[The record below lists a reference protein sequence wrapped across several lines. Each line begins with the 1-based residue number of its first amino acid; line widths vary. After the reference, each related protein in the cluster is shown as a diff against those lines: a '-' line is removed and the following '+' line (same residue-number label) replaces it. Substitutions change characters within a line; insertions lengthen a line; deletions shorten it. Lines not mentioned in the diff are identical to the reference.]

1 MLADVLKSAH
11 SRTCGTR
18 RRARDARRAMN
29 ILRDAA
35 KSIECAITGE
45 PVAEDALTLPT
56 ADLALVSHAI
66 AEYGR
71 ILCASQ
77 SLGGA
82 DVDGEVTAEVT
93 DARFKMV
100 WALAHATN
108 TKHNERAI
116 QILEDPSVT
125 FGESM
130 NARDRAYLRAVAYY
144 NSHDFDKAREAAYD
158 AIKIDAECRQAHA
171 LRQAAEAALVRDG
184 MVGVGLLSAA
194 ALATGA
200 ALLAAGS
207 KR

>member
-1 MLADVLKSAH
+1 
-11 SRTCGTR
+11 
-18 RRARDARRAMN
+18 MN

-35 KSIECAITGE
+35 KTIECAITGE

-82 DVDGEVTAEVT
+82 GDAGDAGDASAAEVH

-100 WALAHATN
+100 WALAHASN
-108 TKHNERAI
+108 VKHNERAV
-116 QILEDPSVT
+116 QILEDKSME

-144 NSHDFDKAREAAYD
+144 NSQDYDKAREAAYD
-158 AIKIDAECRQAHA
+158 AIGIDAECRQAHA
-171 LRQAAEAALVRDG
+171 LRQAAEAALMRDG

-200 ALLAAGS
+200 ALLASAS